1 MPTPPPP
8 AVPISTTSAWSARVA
23 KKYYYVPGLRS
34 QLALRKKLIKY
45 EKLKKSKTPSMS
57 THRKSTTFRETHRKS
72 TTYDEYSS
80 KVPPSRLHQSL
91 SFPIFHNDAIG
102 DITPESLRDLPL
114 SGMRVT
120 ARRKRPSSSC
130 CGLRTMFRYEHHEET
145 HTPDPFAFRFMHQG
159 WAPSRGRTSSTC
171 FIQLHKVQGKYFC
184 RCS

>member
-1 MPTPPPP
+1 MEVKDFCARRKKKAVMPTPPPP

-80 KVPPSRLHQSL
+80 KVPPSQKL
-91 SFPIFHNDAIG
+91 SRSKNSSVPRRRYN
-102 DITPESLRDLPL
+102 ELKEYK
-114 SGMRVT
+114 VT
-120 ARRKRPSSSC
+120 GGSFSSF
-130 CGLRTMFRYEHHEET
+130 T
-145 HTPDPFAFRFMHQG
+145 
-159 WAPSRGRTSSTC
+159 
-171 FIQLHKVQGKYFC
+171 
-184 RCS
+184 